1 MDGGVGDERSGV
13 ATEIP
18 PGVDAEMVGNDELN
32 VGAAREQDRREVV
45 GQRCIGVSDEGLSVV
60 GLESVPPLAMTGLVD
75 RVAHNPTG

>member
-1 MDGGVGDERSGV
+1 MEAGVGDERSGV

-18 PGVDAEMVGNDELN
+18 PGVDAKMVGNDELN
-32 VGAAREQDRREVV
+32 VGAAREQDRSEVV

-75 RVAHNPTG
+75 RVTHSPTG

>member
-1 MDGGVGDERSGV
+1 MDGGIGDERSGV

-18 PGVDAEMVGNDELN
+18 PGVDAEMVGDDELN
-32 VGAAREQDRREVV
+32 VGAAREQDRSEVV
-45 GQRCIGVSDEGLSVV
+45 GQRCVGVSDEGLSVV